1 MKSLIVINTAGNL
14 DPTTQ
19 SNLETLK
26 KSYEKKLALPQKLAN
41 VFKKAFE
48 TYIHGFTE
56 ELKKYKKQLSEA
68 DYSVL
73 VFWETEFTK
82 LANKFA

>member
-1 MKSLIVINTAGNL
+1 MKSLIVIDTTGNL
-14 DPTTQ
+14 DPATQ

-26 KSYEKKLALPQKLAN
+26 RSYEKKLALPQKLDKKK
-41 VFKKAFE
+41 KKALE
-48 TYIHGFTE
+48 TYIHGFVE
-56 ELKKYKKQLSEA
+56 ELRKYKKQLSEA

-73 VFWETEFTK
+73 AFWETEFTK